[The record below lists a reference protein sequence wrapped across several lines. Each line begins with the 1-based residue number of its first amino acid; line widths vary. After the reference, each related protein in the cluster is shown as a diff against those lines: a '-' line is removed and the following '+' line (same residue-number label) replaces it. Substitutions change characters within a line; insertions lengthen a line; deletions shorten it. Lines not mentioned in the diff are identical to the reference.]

1 MTLQN
6 ERITAAEVTGYLQ
19 RMREHPN
26 PEISD
31 WFSDKLSEEEAV
43 DILQCQVSSL
53 RTKRARGEWKLD
65 VWRVGRYPIFSTQQV
80 LSLIAPKARESKAL
94 PRRARGRA

>member
-1 MTLQN
+1 MKLQN
-6 ERITAAEVTGYLQ
+6 ERISAEEVTGYLQ

-26 PEISD
+26 PEIAD
-31 WFSDKLSEEEAV
+31 WFSDKLSEDESA
-43 DILQCQVSSL
+43 DILQCQVSSM

-80 LSLIAPKARESKAL
+80 LSLIAPKARAAASLA
-94 PRRARGRA
+94 RRAKGRA

>member
-1 MTLQN
+1 MKLQN
-6 ERITAAEVTGYLQ
+6 QRISAAEVTGYLQ

-31 WFSDKLSEEEAV
+31 WFSDKLSEEEAAN
-43 DILQCQVSSL
+43 ILQCQVSSM

-80 LSLIAPKARESKAL
+80 LSLIAPKTREAIKL
-94 PRRARGRA
+94 PRRARR